1 MTNSPV
7 LPLARTNG
15 RSVSKNHP
23 LPQNGFCGVNILVVG
38 DLMLDRYIDGEVH
51 RISPEAPIPVLTV
64 QREWMFAG
72 GAANVALNVA
82 GLNAKVGIAGVIGE
96 DSWGGQLQD
105 ILAHT
110 RVDTQCVIR
119 DPTRP
124 TTRKTRVMSG
134 HHQIVRLDEECSD
147 HLGTELQNELLDKI
161 MRVLSGTVDA
171 VVLSDYAKGVL
182 ADPCPQIIISE
193 CKRRGIPLL
202 VDPKR
207 PDYSAYLGATCI
219 TPNQKEFRVA
229 ASGMSFGHAAIS
241 VAGPALRERL
251 DCNALLITQG
261 SNGMTLVT
269 RDQCRHLPAI
279 AEEVFDVSGAG
290 DTVIATL
297 SVALAAG
304 IPLLPAVELANAA
317 ASIVVK
323 HAGTTP
329 IAWRDLLGSI

>member
-1 MTNSPV
+1 M
-7 LPLARTNG
+7 PLAQTNG
-15 RSVSKNHP
+15 RYAAQNHP

-64 QREWMFAG
+64 HRERMFAG

-82 GLNAKVGIAGVIGE
+82 GLNAKVGVAGVIGE
-96 DSWGGQLQD
+96 DSSGCRLQD
-105 ILAHT
+105 ILAHR
-110 RVDTQCVIR
+110 RVDTQCIIK
-119 DPTRP
+119 DPSRP

-134 HHQIVRLDEECSD
+134 NHQIVRLDEECSD
-147 HLGTELQNELLDKI
+147 ELGRQLQNELLDKI
-161 MRVLSGTVDA
+161 MHALTGSVDA

-207 PDYSAYLGATCI
+207 RDYRAYLGATCI
-219 TPNQKEFRVA
+219 TPNHKEFRVA
-229 ASGMSFGHAAIS
+229 ARDMPMGQADIS

-251 DCNALLITQG
+251 ECNALLITQG

-269 RDQCRHLPAI
+269 REQCRHLPAI

-329 IAWRDLLGSI
+329 IAWCDLLGSI